1 MSKAIGMV
9 EYKTTAAGV
18 TAADLMVKTSE
29 VDIIEAQ
36 TVCPGKFIAIIA
48 GDLSAV
54 KAAVDAATKQLPLQ
68 LIDTFV
74 LGNPHESI
82 FPAIVGTSNVE
93 DVKALGIMETY
104 SLCAAVHAA
113 DAAAKA
119 AEVDLL
125 EVRLGRGLGGKSFIL
140 LNGEV
145 AAVQS
150 SIKAA
155 EALEET
161 QGLMAQSAVIPSPH
175 PDMLKAIG

>member
-1 MSKAIGMV
+1 MELVSAGCVCAGKYYIVVAGEV
-9 EYKTTAAGV
+9 AAV
-18 TAADLMVKTSE
+18 R
-29 VDIIEAQ
+29 
-36 TVCPGKFIAIIA
+36 
-48 GDLSAV
+48 SAV
-54 KAAVDAATKQLPLQ
+54 EAGREVAENL
-68 LIDTFV
+68 LIDSLV
-74 LGNPHESI
+74 IPNVDPQVA
-82 FPAIVGTSNVE
+82 PAISACTMV
-93 DVKALGIMETY
+93 DRLDALGIMETY

>member
-1 MSKAIGMV
+1 MAERMRTTEV
-9 EYKTTAAGV
+9 ELVSAGCVCAGKYYIVVAGEVAAV
-18 TAADLMVKTSE
+18 R
-29 VDIIEAQ
+29 
-36 TVCPGKFIAIIA
+36 
-48 GDLSAV
+48 SAV
-54 KAAVDAATKQLPLQ
+54 EAGREVAENL
-68 LIDTFV
+68 LIDSLV
-74 LGNPHESI
+74 IPNVDPQVA
-82 FPAIVGTSNVE
+82 PAISACTMV
-93 DVKALGIMETY
+93 DRLDALGIMETY

>member
-1 MSKAIGMV
+1 MSAIGMN
-9 EYKTTAAGV
+9 EFMSIPTGMFACDAMLK
-18 TAADLMVKTSE
+18 AADVELVSAGCVCAGKYYIVVAGE
-29 VDIIEAQ
+29 VAA
-36 TVCPGKFIAIIA
+36 VR
-48 GDLSAV
+48 SAV
-54 KAAVDAATKQLPLQ
+54 EAGREVEENL
-68 LIDTFV
+68 LIDSLV
-74 LGNPHESI
+74 IPNVDPQVA
-82 FPAIVGTSNVE
+82 PAISACTMV
-93 DVKALGIMETY
+93 DRLDALGIMETY